1 MYVDTCVFVCLSWR
15 GSARARSYVI
25 IFVSLAL
32 SLLMPASVSAT
43 VQDSLVLFPTDEK
56 KLNLHDFVGQA
67 ITK

>member
-1 MYVDTCVFVCLSWR
+1 
-15 GSARARSYVI
+15 VI